1 MPSKFEFNKGKM
13 VPYPS
18 GAIVPDRDLGQ
29 RPALECIHLGIEFGG
44 LKAVDDFS
52 LTIGKTEI
60 AGLIGPNGAGK
71 TTVFNLLTKVY
82 QPTHGTILLDGED
95 TSGKSVYQVNRMGIA
110 RTFQNIRLFNTM
122 TVEDNVK
129 VGLHNQERYSGFEG
143 VLRLPTYWKHEKAA
157 HERAMEL
164 LSIFDMEHLAN
175 EQAGSLPYGA
185 QRRLEIVRALATN
198 PKLLLLDEPAAGM
211 NPQETIELTNFIRS
225 YGAGRSAMV
234 IAIDVGK
241 AVLACLLGALVFE
254 PYGLRLEGM
263 TLAGVCVMLGHD
275 FPALQGFRG
284 GKGILSGWFIAWTI
298 DWRIGL
304 LIGVVFFVTYLITK
318 YVSLGSVLASITFAV
333 GFAVF
338 QHDHVYVMA
347 GGIFMGAL
355 CVFMHRA
362 NILRLIHGEE
372 RKTNLFG
379 KGSKS

>member
-44 LKAVDDFS
+44 LKAVNDFS

-143 VLRLPTYWKHEKAA
+143 VLRLPTYWKHEKPRTSAPWSCCPSLIWSIWQTSRPDRCLTA
-157 HERAMEL
+157 
-164 LSIFDMEHLAN
+164 LSVVWRSSVRLPPTPSCCCLT
-175 EQAGSLPYGA
+175 SLP
-185 QRRLEIVRALATN
+185 
-198 PKLLLLDEPAAGM
+198 PA
-211 NPQETIELTNFIRS
+211 
-225 YGAGRSAMV
+225 
-234 IAIDVGK
+234 
-241 AVLACLLGALVFE
+241 
-254 PYGLRLEGM
+254 
-263 TLAGVCVMLGHD
+263 
-275 FPALQGFRG
+275 
-284 GKGILSGWFIAWTI
+284 
-298 DWRIGL
+298 
-304 LIGVVFFVTYLITK
+304 
-318 YVSLGSVLASITFAV
+318 
-333 GFAVF
+333 
-338 QHDHVYVMA
+338 
-347 GGIFMGAL
+347 
-355 CVFMHRA
+355 
-362 NILRLIHGEE
+362 
-372 RKTNLFG
+372 
-379 KGSKS
+379 

>member
-1 MPSKFEFNKGKM
+1 MPSKFEFKKGKM

-18 GAIVPDRDLGQ
+18 GAIVPDRDLGE

-225 YGAGRSAMV
+225 VRDEFGLTIFLIEHHMNLVMDISDRIYV
-234 IAIDVGK
+234 IDFGK
-241 AVLACLLGALVFE
+241 QIA
-254 PYGLRLEGM
+254 
-263 TLAGVCVMLGHD
+263 AGVPAEIQNDQRVIDAYLGVD
-275 FPALQGFRG
+275 EDA
-284 GKGILSGWFIAWTI
+284 
-298 DWRIGL
+298 
-304 LIGVVFFVTYLITK
+304 
-318 YVSLGSVLASITFAV
+318 
-333 GFAVF
+333 
-338 QHDHVYVMA
+338 
-347 GGIFMGAL
+347 
-355 CVFMHRA
+355 
-362 NILRLIHGEE
+362 
-372 RKTNLFG
+372 
-379 KGSKS
+379 

>member
-18 GAIVPDRDLGQ
+18 GAIVPDRDLGE

-211 NPQETIELTNFIRS
+211 NPQETNELTEFI
-225 YGAGRSAMV
+225 GR
-234 IAIDVGK
+234 IRDE
-241 AVLACLLGALVFE
+241 FH
-254 PYGLRLEGM
+254 M
-263 TLAGVCVMLGHD
+263 T
-275 FPALQGFRG
+275 
-284 GKGILSGWFIAWTI
+284 I
-298 DWRIGL
+298 L
-304 LIGVVFFVTYLITK
+304 LIEHHMDLVMDISDRIYVIDFGELIATGTPEEIQNNQRVIDAYLGV
-318 YVSLGSVLASITFAV
+318 
-333 GFAVF
+333 
-338 QHDHVYVMA
+338 
-347 GGIFMGAL
+347 
-355 CVFMHRA
+355 
-362 NILRLIHGEE
+362 EE
-372 RKTNLFG
+372 DA
-379 KGSKS
+379 

>member
-1 MPSKFEFNKGKM
+1 MPSKFEFHKGKM

-18 GAIVPDRDLGQ
+18 GAIVPDRDLGE

-211 NPQETIELTNFIRS
+211 NPNETEELMETIEIVRKRF
-225 YGAGRSAMV
+225 
-234 IAIDVGK
+234 
-241 AVLACLLGALVFE
+241 
-254 PYGLRLEGM
+254 
-263 TLAGVCVMLGHD
+263 GVTV
-275 FPALQGFRG
+275 
-284 GKGILSGWFIAWTI
+284 
-298 DWRIGL
+298 L
-304 LIGVVFFVTYLITK
+304 LIEHDMKLVSGICEYLYVLNFGRLLAEGTPKEVLSNPEVVKAYL
-318 YVSLGSVLASITFAV
+318 
-333 GFAVF
+333 
-338 QHDHVYVMA
+338 
-347 GGIFMGAL
+347 
-355 CVFMHRA
+355 
-362 NILRLIHGEE
+362 GE
-372 RKTNLFG
+372 
-379 KGSKS
+379 

>member
-129 VGLHNQERYSGFEG
+129 VGLHNQERYSGFEACCACRHTG
-143 VLRLPTYWKHEKAA
+143 STRRPPMSAPWSCSPSLTWSIWQMSRPVRCLTAPSVVWRSSARLQPT
-157 HERAMEL
+157 
-164 LSIFDMEHLAN
+164 
-175 EQAGSLPYGA
+175 P
-185 QRRLEIVRALATN
+185 
-198 PKLLLLDEPAAGM
+198 
-211 NPQETIELTNFIRS
+211 S
-225 YGAGRSAMV
+225 YCCS
-234 IAIDVGK
+234 
-241 AVLACLLGALVFE
+241 
-254 PYGLRLEGM
+254 
-263 TLAGVCVMLGHD
+263 
-275 FPALQGFRG
+275 
-284 GKGILSGWFIAWTI
+284 
-298 DWRIGL
+298 
-304 LIGVVFFVTYLITK
+304 
-318 YVSLGSVLASITFAV
+318 
-333 GFAVF
+333 
-338 QHDHVYVMA
+338 
-347 GGIFMGAL
+347 
-355 CVFMHRA
+355 
-362 NILRLIHGEE
+362 
-372 RKTNLFG
+372 TNLPPA
-379 KGSKS
+379 